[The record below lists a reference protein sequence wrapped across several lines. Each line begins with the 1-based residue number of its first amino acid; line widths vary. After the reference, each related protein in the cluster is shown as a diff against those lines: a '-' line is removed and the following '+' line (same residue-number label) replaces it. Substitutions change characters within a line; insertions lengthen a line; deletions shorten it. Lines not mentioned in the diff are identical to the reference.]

1 MKVVLFC
8 GGLGM
13 RLRDAPYNV
22 PKPMVPIGDNPIL
35 WHLMKY
41 YAHHGHT
48 EFVLCLGYRG
58 EAIRDFVR
66 DLREDWS
73 ITCVDSGIDATIGE
87 RLRAAEPLVR
97 GEEMFCANYA
107 DGLSDL
113 PLGDQ
118 VAHFRRYGGI
128 ASLVSVRPN
137 LSYHSVESEPG
148 GRVLGFRSIAAT
160 PIRVNGGF
168 FLFRPE
174 IFRYLRDGEELVG
187 PPFQRLIAARQL
199 VAYEY
204 DGFWVAVDT
213 AKDKQL
219 VDALYASGAPPWR
232 VWQDPVP
239 LPARP

>member
-22 PKPMVPIGDNPIL
+22 PKPMVPIGGKPIL

-58 EAIRDFVR
+58 EAIREFVSG
-66 DLREDWS
+66 LREDWS

-87 RLRAAEPLVR
+87 RLLAAEPFVR
-97 GEEMFCANYA
+97 GEPVFCANYA

-118 VAHFRRYGGI
+118 LAHFRRHGVI
-128 ASLVSVRPN
+128 AGLASVRPN
-137 LSYHSVESEPG
+137 LSYHSVDTEADG
-148 GRVLGFRSIAAT
+148 VVRDFRSIVET
-160 PIRVNGGF
+160 RVRVNGGF
-168 FLFRPE
+168 FLFTAE
-174 IFRYLRDGEELVG
+174 IFTFLRAGEELVEA
-187 PPFQRLIAARQL
+187 PFQRLIAARQL

-213 AKDKQL
+213 AKDKQR
-219 VDALYASGAPPWR
+219 VDELFATGAPPWR
-232 VWQDPVP
+232 VWQEP
-239 LPARP
+239 LTEPARP